1 MNYKDT
7 LHKIIVAESQKSKK
21 KAMISAQVYQ
31 NFSKLAYANN
41 TEKNAALVQEAVSQ
55 YNKAVHTNTKMSRF
69 NSTKI
74 HSGMKNENLEFLG
87 NNMDEQVERK
97 QKATKQGY
105 FKTIDEFKNKIP
117 KEDKT
122 DFNKAS
128 QASAQFLKENLI
140 ETKKQMSIFKFD
152 SFMTVHFSK
161 YELVFKNNDIVSE
174 KVFQSSYV
182 TVYQAYKVSTEADI
196 QEAVKNYMKKA
207 EEKYSF
213 IILRGS
219 GWALDNVS
227 YQITKIYKNKNLTGS
242 CYVKTPEEID
252 NKRNG
257 LVNIKNEDNECFK
270 WCLKFHQSEN
280 QVDKASRL
288 TALKKLMTNTIMK
301 TLITPSEWRT

>member
-31 NFSKLAYANN
+31 NFSKLAYASN

-69 NSTKI
+69 NTTKI
-74 HSGMKNENLEFLG
+74 HSGMKNENLKFLG
-87 NNMDEQVERK
+87 NNMDEPDERK
-97 QKATKQGY
+97 QKASKQGY
-105 FKTIDEFKNKIP
+105 FKTIDEFKNKIS

-122 DFNKAS
+122 DFTRASKAS
-128 QASAQFLKENLI
+128 AKFLKENLI
-140 ETKKQMSIFKFD
+140 ETKKHMSIFKFD
-152 SFMTVHFSK
+152 SFMTIHFSK
-161 YELVFKNNDIVSE
+161 DELVLKNNEVVSE
-174 KVFQSSYV
+174 KAFQHTYI
-182 TVYQAYKVSTEADI
+182 TVYQASKVSTESDI
-196 QEAVKNYMKKA
+196 EDAFKNYLSKA
-207 EEKYSF
+207 EEKFNY

-219 GWALDNVS
+219 GWKVDTVS

-242 CYVKTPEEID
+242 GYVKTPEEID

-270 WCLKFHQSEN
+270 WCLKFHQSEI

-288 TALKKLMTNTIMK
+288 GENSPKKN
-301 TLITPSEWRT
+301 